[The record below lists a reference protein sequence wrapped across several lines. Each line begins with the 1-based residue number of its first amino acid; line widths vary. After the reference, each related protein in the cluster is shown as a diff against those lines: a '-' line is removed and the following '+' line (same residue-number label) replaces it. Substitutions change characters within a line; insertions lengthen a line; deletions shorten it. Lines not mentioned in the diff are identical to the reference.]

1 MSIRS
6 KTCFMLD
13 FLDRPARIRLKRDAA
28 PRRRHTT
35 IELDGRTH
43 GVAVS
48 ENRRT
53 RRLTL
58 RLLAQP
64 KDGDAFK
71 ITVPPGTP
79 MAEIDA
85 FLARN
90 RSWAAEQIGGRPEP
104 VALADGAVVPVRGT
118 PTRIV
123 HTGPGRGAT
132 RLGERAGEAAG
143 EPVLFVAGERAH
155 LARRVTDF
163 LKREAKRDLHAA
175 VARHAAA
182 LGVRPRSITV
192 RDTVSRWGSCS
203 TTGALNFSWRI
214 VLAPPEVLDYLAAH
228 EVAHLKEMN
237 HSDRFWA
244 LVERLRPGMERERT
258 WLKEH
263 GAGLHLVG

>member
-1 MSIRS
+1 
-6 KTCFMLD
+6 MLD
-13 FLDRPARIRLKRDAA
+13 LLRRPARIGLRRDAA
-28 PRRRHTT
+28 PRRRRTT
-35 IELDGRTH
+35 LTLAGRAH

-64 KDGDAFK
+64 KGGDTFRVS
-71 ITVPPGTP
+71 VPPGTP
-79 MAEIDA
+79 MEEIDA
-85 FLARN
+85 FLLRH
-90 RSWAAEQIGGRPEP
+90 RDWAAGQLAARPEP
-104 VALADGAVVPVRGT
+104 VAFRDGATVPLRGVA
-118 PTRIV
+118 TRIV
-123 HTGPGRGAT
+123 HRGGRMRT
-132 RLGERAGEAAG
+132 RLEGDALLVGGEAD
-143 EPVLFVAGERAH
+143 H

-163 LKREAKRDLHAA
+163 LRREARRDLEAA
-175 VARHAAA
+175 VARHAAT
-182 LGVRPRSITV
+182 LGVTPRSITV

-228 EVAHLKEMN
+228 EVAHLREMN